1 MQEEGGGDVAPDAGA
16 GTDAAPV
23 MAPAGPDYSADAYA
37 YAGWEAVPAIFL
49 KQAIVNPYWG
59 NLVKHHIIDWEFN
72 KKAADKTWEGA
83 AGFISAFIAS

>member
-1 MQEEGGGDVAPDAGA
+1 MEEGDEEV
-16 GTDAAPV
+16 AAPVAEGEAAAV